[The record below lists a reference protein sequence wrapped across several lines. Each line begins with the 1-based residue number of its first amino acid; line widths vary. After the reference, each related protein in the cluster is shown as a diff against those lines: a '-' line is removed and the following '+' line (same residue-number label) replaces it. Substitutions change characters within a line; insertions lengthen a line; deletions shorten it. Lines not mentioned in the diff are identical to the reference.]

1 VTDGPA
7 DGLPT
12 ASGGIPW
19 RSLGLALAVVAALA
33 LAGTAIAGYL
43 WLRSYTPIELA
54 GTSGPAPASV
64 EVKFVPYDEVTG
76 KKTYVVS
83 GDEDGRFGI
92 YFDVANTGRLP
103 ITIEGLGGDEGG
115 GDTLSPRT
123 RLNNAGDDGTSRSS
137 DFEPTTLG
145 RGESTFLALEVLAT
159 NPCERY
165 VYGSSIIW
173 ETVTLRYTYAAIF
186 EREATLE
193 LPTAITLEC

>member
-1 VTDGPA
+1 MDGPA
-7 DGLPT
+7 DELPT
-12 ASGGIPW
+12 ASRGIPW
-19 RSLGLALAVVAALA
+19 RRLGLAFAVVAAFA
-33 LAGTAIAGYL
+33 LAATAIVGYV

-54 GTSGPAPASV
+54 RTSGPTPATV
-64 EVKFVPYDEVTG
+64 EIGFVPYDKVTG
-76 KKTYVVS
+76 KETYVVS

-123 RLNNAGDDGTSRSS
+123 RLNNAGQDGKSRSP
-137 DFEPTTLG
+137 DFEPTKLG

-165 VYGSSIIW
+165 VHGSSIIW
-173 ETVTLRYTYAAIF
+173 DTVTLRYTYARIF